1 MARVKIDTDVLT
13 RCSASMNDKVSQFA
27 DLNARLQQLTGS
39 IGATWTGEASTEYTG
54 MMTAYL
60 GVAEKLRQA
69 LEAIQGYI
77 SQSNQRFEQL
87 DARCAAQ
94 IRSSY

>member
-39 IGATWTGEASTEYTG
+39 IGAT
-54 MMTAYL
+54 
-60 GVAEKLRQA
+60 
-69 LEAIQGYI
+69 
-77 SQSNQRFEQL
+77 
-87 DARCAAQ
+87 
-94 IRSSY
+94 